1 MTPTSLP
8 PLLAERMLRATVRD
22 LDWRESITG
31 DLREEFAAALRVH
44 GRARATRWYWRQTIP
59 LAVRFV
65 ASRVLPSAAPA
76 RRRIRVADIE
86 HTAAFGSGWT
96 RELRHAW
103 RALWQRPALS
113 GVIIATLALALAA
126 NAVIFNI
133 ADALYLRP
141 LRFPDVDRLILVASD
156 AFGEK
161 PYIDRESVA
170 AADFRDWQQSITTAT
185 GLAAAEFWDPN
196 LSGVDIPE
204 QVAGFRVMPGFFAT
218 LGVAPILGRSFT
230 DAEARPGA
238 DRVVILSHTFWLRR
252 FDADQ
257 AVVGRTMRLD
267 GAPFE
272 VVGVMPP
279 RFVLPY
285 GADVW
290 APLAYTE
297 AQWADRKAQNLMTFA
312 RLAPGRTIGEAQ
324 EEWRAVVA
332 RQSEEFPE
340 TNAKRPITVM
350 SLSRGLGDDA
360 IGPFLAIW
368 QAAAGLVLLIAC
380 ANIANLLLARGTERQ
395 PEFAVRLALGAG
407 RKRLVLQLLLE
418 GLCLSAVGVAVAAV
432 VAAFAMHPTQTFLP
446 ANVIRFVPGHE
457 YLRLDG
463 MVLAVM
469 AGLGA
474 LATVVF
480 SLVPA
485 LQASRVAGQAGML
498 QGARS
503 TTASA
508 GRVRMRSLLAGAQVA
523 LTLTL
528 LVASVLI
535 VGAVRRSVDGVLGFD
550 KRQMLTAELNL
561 PEGPYADVARRRQF
575 VDTVLERLRG
585 MPGATNAAAV
595 TSLPY
600 GTTAARRTF
609 VREGEALAEGERRNA
624 DLLRVSS
631 DYFDT
636 MRIPLLSG
644 RSLADGDGSGAPAV
658 AVVSRVLAERYF
670 SGEDPI
676 GRRFKLAD
684 DGEWITIVG
693 VVGDVLGDWFT
704 GQRNPSVYRPIA
716 QDPTLRLA
724 FAVRSAGQPERLT
737 TAMRQAVA
745 AADADQP
752 ILTLRPM
759 DQVISDRV
767 AGVDYF
773 AKVLTVM
780 SGVALLLALTGMY
793 SLMAFLAARNA
804 KEVGVRVALG
814 ATKSQVTWLAAS
826 RAARITAGGLVVGAA
841 MALALGQF
849 MQSALFGLVSASPIV
864 VGAAVAVL
872 ATLSMAAGYFPARR
886 AAGQDPWAA
895 LRTE

>member
-1 MTPTSLP
+1 
-8 PLLAERMLRATVRD
+8 
-22 LDWRESITG
+22 
-31 DLREEFAAALRVH
+31 
-44 GRARATRWYWRQTIP
+44 
-59 LAVRFV
+59 
-65 ASRVLPSAAPA
+65 
-76 RRRIRVADIE
+76 
-86 HTAAFGSGWT
+86 
-96 RELRHAW
+96 
-103 RALWQRPALS
+103 
-113 GVIIATLALALAA
+113 
-126 NAVIFNI
+126 
-133 ADALYLRP
+133 
-141 LRFPDVDRLILVASD
+141 
-156 AFGEK
+156 
-161 PYIDRESVA
+161 
-170 AADFRDWQQSITTAT
+170 
-185 GLAAAEFWDPN
+185 
-196 LSGVDIPE
+196 
-204 QVAGFRVMPGFFAT
+204 
-218 LGVAPILGRSFT
+218 
-230 DAEARPGA
+230 
-238 DRVVILSHTFWLRR
+238 
-252 FDADQ
+252 
-257 AVVGRTMRLD
+257 
-267 GAPFE
+267 
-272 VVGVMPP
+272 
-279 RFVLPY
+279 
-285 GADVW
+285 
-290 APLAYTE
+290 
-297 AQWADRKAQNLMTFA
+297 
-312 RLAPGRTIGEAQ
+312 
-324 EEWRAVVA
+324 
-332 RQSEEFPE
+332 
-340 TNAKRPITVM
+340 
-350 SLSRGLGDDA
+350 
-360 IGPFLAIW
+360 
-368 QAAAGLVLLIAC
+368 
-380 ANIANLLLARGTERQ
+380 
-395 PEFAVRLALGAG
+395 
-407 RKRLVLQLLLE
+407 
-418 GLCLSAVGVAVAAV
+418 
-432 VAAFAMHPTQTFLP
+432 
-446 ANVIRFVPGHE
+446 
-457 YLRLDG
+457 
-463 MVLAVM
+463 
-469 AGLGA
+469 
-474 LATVVF
+474 
-480 SLVPA
+480 
-485 LQASRVAGQAGML
+485 
-498 QGARS
+498 
-503 TTASA
+503 
-508 GRVRMRSLLAGAQVA
+508 MRSLLAGAQVA